1 MIIKQLIKLYYSDN
15 NSKTGLLFHVH
26 WLNSRFK
33 WGPQVFNF
41 WTFYCYPNLLGC
53 PLFSCFSKFWKMNMK
68 WRGVQLLNFLL
79 LFQPDL
85 TLKDWLGRPIS
96 PFFHSL
102 TPQVCVWG
110 WGDDDE
116 FSKERTI
123 PLTSSD
129 LEYYSGL
136 LYHHIIIGNHNTWSL
151 FSVVIGWSSKFFVF
165 TINRLT
171 LWTCTCTGN
180 RVIHRS
186 VSFRPSAKQDP
197 SPGKPVSIRKTR
209 LASKVSKIK
218 FSSIDI
224 TWNKVSTAETSCAQW
239 KLLFEEVCSFLSF
252 PPRRTS

>member
-1 MIIKQLIKLYYSDN
+1 ME
-15 NSKTGLLFHVH
+15 G
-26 WLNSRFK
+26 
-33 WGPQVFNF
+33 
-41 WTFYCYPNLLGC
+41 
-53 PLFSCFSKFWKMNMK
+53 
-68 WRGVQLLNFLL
+68 LLNFLL

-102 TPQVCVWG
+102 TPQVCV
-110 WGDDDE
+110 
-116 FSKERTI
+116 F

-151 FSVVIGWSSKFFVF
+151 FSVVIGWSSKFFF